1 MRTDLQLGDT
11 PDPDLFIRTGGEQRV
26 SNFLLW
32 NLAYTE
38 LYFCDVL
45 WPDFDDAELER
56 AFRHYGSRQRRFG
69 LTAAQVGVADSLRQR
84 VLTAL
89 LLAGL
94 VIVVL
99 LGLPG
104 QVAVAVIALVILAG
118 AWEWAGFAGLT
129 STAGR
134 AGYAALVAITIA
146 LLWTASGDGANLRTI
161 LLLTTLW
168 WLAAFLWLS
177 LASGR
182 GGHLAA
188 ALAGLAVLAP
198 AAVGLAHLVLIE
210 PHGRE
215 LLLFL
220 LVLIAAADVGAYFGG
235 RRFGRRKL
243 APPVSPGKTWEGLLC
258 GHARGLARGAGGARA
273 VRSCRCAMARALSA
287 SSR

>member
-1 MRTDLQLGDT
+1 M
-11 PDPDLFIRTGGEQRV
+11 
-26 SNFLLW
+26 
-32 NLAYTE
+32 
-38 LYFCDVL
+38 
-45 WPDFDDAELER
+45 
-56 AFRHYGSRQRRFG
+56 
-69 LTAAQVGVADSLRQR
+69 ADSLRQR

-94 VIVVL
+94 VIAAL

-104 QVAVAVIALVILAG
+104 HAAVAAIALVMLAG
-118 AWEWAGFAGLT
+118 AWEWAVFAGLT

-146 LLWTASGDGANLRTI
+146 LLWTASGDGASLRAI
-161 LLLTTLW
+161 LILTMLW
-168 WLAAFLWLS
+168 WLAGFLWLS

-198 AAVGLAHLVLIE
+198 AAVGLARLVLIE
-210 PHGRE
+210 PQGRE

-220 LVLIAAADVGAYFGG
+220 LVLTTAADVGAFFGG

-243 APPVSPGKTWEGLLC
+243 APAISPGKTWEGLMS
-258 GHARGLARGAGGARA
+258 GMLAASLAAAGGALLSVSRY
-273 VRSCRCAMARALSA
+273 CRGSDSA
-287 SSR
+287 WSSR